1 MPRKKVPVEHE
12 QEMPAPQK
20 KDYMIAVT
28 EDEYDAHREELEK
41 LDNVVIFVDEAD
53 RAHWMGAQ
61 WRLGVDPD
69 WDLNIES

>member
-1 MPRKKVPVEHE
+1 MPRKKKAPVEQA
-12 QEMPAPQK
+12 QEKPVPKK

-61 WRLGVDPD
+61 WRLGF
-69 WDLNIES
+69 DLDSDV

>member
-1 MPRKKVPVEHE
+1 MPRKKKVPVEHE

-20 KDYMIAVT
+20 KNYMIAVT

-69 WDLNIES
+69 WDL